1 MWSAKTRREA
11 DQSLVDGARC
21 LIDADRV
28 SLLHQDKKARNGGV
42 LAISGNPSFDARSDI
57 VIALNQLTL
66 SCDLGSVS
74 KEQLA
79 RLASQTGSTIAV
91 AVAIAKTAESNHYLV
106 LEWADT
112 ERHIATS
119 ERMRWILPWLIDA
132 WQLSSPPVGKQL
144 WRSRVLRWAIASL
157 CLIGLV
163 VYFAIPTELTILSQG
178 TLQPSEQRFVFSPA
192 EGFVDKIHV
201 SDGQRVQAGEVV
213 AILSSPSLQ
222 MQFTQVASEI
232 ELVEQKRDGLNITLN
247 QLKPAEDQGNLLGSR
262 LAGEVQELE
271 AKRANL
277 IEQKALLEREQ
288 ERLQLRSPIQ
298 GTVIAWEVEK
308 YLENRPVRRG
318 DTLLRIA
325 ALENQWQLESTVVDW
340 ESGYVMGAYQT
351 RIAKKKPLNVEF
363 VVASS
368 PQERRTGRIVNIGN
382 SMLDVDGSQQMEMT
396 IVPDSS
402 ISSPRLGTSVTVSIP
417 CGQFPRWF
425 VWTRGILD
433 AVRRRFWI

>member
-1 MWSAKTRREA
+1 M
-11 DQSLVDGARC
+11 
-21 LIDADRV
+21 IDADRV
-28 SLLHQDKKARNGGV
+28 SLLHQDKKEKNGGV
-42 LAISGNPSFDARSDI
+42 LAISGNPNFDARSDI

-66 SCDLGSVS
+66 SCDLGTVS

-79 RLASQTGSTIAV
+79 RLASQTGSTSAV
-91 AVAIAKTAESNHYLV
+91 AVSIAKTAESSHYLV
-106 LEWADT
+106 LEWAEMD
-112 ERHIATS
+112 RYVATS
-119 ERMRWILPWLIDA
+119 ESMPWILPWLIDS
-132 WQLSSPPVGKQL
+132 WQLRSPPVGRRL
-144 WRSRVLRWAIASL
+144 WHSRLLRWAIASI
-157 CLIGLV
+157 CLLGCI
-163 VYFAIPTELTILSQG
+163 VYLAIPTELTIHSQG

-192 EGFVDKIHV
+192 EGFVDKIQV
-201 SDGQRVQAGEVV
+201 SDGQRVQAGDVV

-222 MQFTQVASEI
+222 MQFTQVVSEI
-232 ELVEQKRDGLNITLN
+232 GLVEQKRDGLNITLN
-247 QLKPAEDQGNLLGSR
+247 QLKSADDQSNLLGSR

-277 IEQKALLEREQ
+277 IDQKALLEREQ

-318 DTLLRIA
+318 DTLFRIA

-340 ESGYVMGAYQT
+340 ESGYVIEAYQT
-351 RIAKKKPLNVEF
+351 MLANNKPFIVEF

-368 PQERRTGRIVNIGN
+368 PQEGRKGRIAKFGN
-382 SMLDVDGSQQMEMT
+382 SMLDVDGSQQLEMT
-396 IVPDSS
+396 IVPDSRVA
-402 ISSPRLGTSVTVSIP
+402 SPRLGTSVTVSIP

-425 VWTRGILD
+425 VWTRSILD